1 MLQFRNVLWMKKVAQ
16 VVRAIKTTQ
25 IAGRT
30 MVVEAVV
37 AAVAMVVRVVAA
49 VALVVRTMVAEAAV
63 AAVAMACGYTSV
75 PIFR

>member
-37 AAVAMVVRVVAA
+37 AAVAMVVR
-49 VALVVRTMVAEAAV
+49 TMVAEAAV
-63 AAVAMACGYTSV
+63 AAVAMACGYKRSN
-75 PIFR
+75 F